1 MEKMLYWFLRI
12 FGIIVAS
19 GAAIL
24 LGLGLFTM
32 LAPGG
37 IAISVICY
45 TVGAALIGAVKV
57 MFTYVQKLKEKL

>member
-32 LAPGG
+32 ITPGG
-37 IAISVICY
+37 IGIAVICY